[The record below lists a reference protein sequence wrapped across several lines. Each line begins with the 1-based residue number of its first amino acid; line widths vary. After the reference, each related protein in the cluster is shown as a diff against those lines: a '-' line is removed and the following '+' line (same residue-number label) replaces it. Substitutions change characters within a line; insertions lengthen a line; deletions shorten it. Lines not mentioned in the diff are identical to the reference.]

1 MATNRLRC
9 PVCRI
14 VLPEDGTHCPRC
26 GLRVA
31 ALPRRPR
38 PEGAAPPRQWVA
50 DEPRAAALQGV
61 RAGAIAIVAAVV
73 VGIAV
78 HIAGGPGRAV
88 AGDALFAAVGLLVV
102 AAVLM
107 PGVHLD
113 RWAERKVMEERARV
127 AHRIDP
133 RRAFVLAAAAVC
145 AVGLLATAL
154 VPS

>member
-1 MATNRLRC
+1 MATTRLRC

-14 VLPEDGTHCPRC
+14 LLPEDGTHCPRC

-38 PEGAAPPRQWVA
+38 PEGAPPPRQWVA
-50 DEPRAAALQGV
+50 AEPRAAALQGV
-61 RAGAIAIVAAVV
+61 RAGAIAIVAAAVI
-73 VGIAV
+73 GIAV
-78 HIAGGPGRAV
+78 RIAGGPGRAV
-88 AGDALFAAVGLLVV
+88 GGDALFAVVGLLVL
-102 AAVLM
+102 AAVIM
-107 PGVHLD
+107 PGVHIA
-113 RWAERKVMEERARV
+113 RWAEREVLEERARA

-145 AVGLLATAL
+145 AVGLVALAL